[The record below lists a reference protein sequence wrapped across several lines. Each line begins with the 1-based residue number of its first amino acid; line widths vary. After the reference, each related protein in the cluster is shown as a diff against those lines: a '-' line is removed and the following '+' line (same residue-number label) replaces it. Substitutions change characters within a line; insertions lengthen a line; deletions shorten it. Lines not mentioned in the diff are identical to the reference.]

1 MGMDEHSKGL
11 DAPSV
16 KETKEEL
23 MEEDVEL
30 GGGTLLGACPTQTQF
45 RAIAARANYLA
56 QDRMDI
62 QFSAKEVCRCMAVPT
77 ERSWRKL
84 KRLARYL
91 VSHPKMV
98 LEFRKVEKRS
108 RKDELHVYSD
118 SDWAGCLRTRKSTSG
133 GIATLYGAA
142 VKTWSSTQ
150 ATLATSSGEA
160 EFYAAA
166 RAAAEGL
173 GIKAIMED
181 MGYEVDVIVHVDST
195 SAKSISSRA
204 GLGKVRHMEVRLL

>member
-1 MGMDEHSKGL
+1 
-11 DAPSV
+11 
-16 KETKEEL
+16 
-23 MEEDVEL
+23 
-30 GGGTLLGACPTQTQF
+30 
-45 RAIAARANYLA
+45 
-56 QDRMDI
+56 
-62 QFSAKEVCRCMAVPT
+62 
-77 ERSWRKL
+77 
-84 KRLARYL
+84 
-91 VSHPKMV
+91 MV

-108 RKDELHVYSD
+108 GKDELHVYSD

-133 GIATLYGAA
+133 GIATLNGAA

-204 GLGKVRHMEVRLL
+204 GLGKVRHMEVRLLWIQEAVRNKRIQMWKIKGENNPADILTKPMSLREMRSNEKLDKVNFTQPEKAMDKKSWADMTEEEFGER